1 MDFDAGRLLTG
12 QVTVEQASGELMDLV
27 AGVASGTPSKPEALG
42 HREYF
47 IMYKHQNTPSLE
59 AGCRA

>member
-1 MDFDAGRLLTG
+1 MVGD
-12 QVTVEQASGELMDLV
+12 V
-27 AGVASGTPSKPEALG
+27 AAGTPSKPEALG

-47 IMYKHQNTPSLE
+47 VMYKHQNTPELT

>member
-1 MDFDAGRLLTG
+1 MQMVGEIAAGK
-12 QVTVEQASGELMDLV
+12 A
-27 AGVASGTPSKPEALG
+27 SKPEALG

-47 IMYKHQNTPSLE
+47 VMYKHQDTPELA